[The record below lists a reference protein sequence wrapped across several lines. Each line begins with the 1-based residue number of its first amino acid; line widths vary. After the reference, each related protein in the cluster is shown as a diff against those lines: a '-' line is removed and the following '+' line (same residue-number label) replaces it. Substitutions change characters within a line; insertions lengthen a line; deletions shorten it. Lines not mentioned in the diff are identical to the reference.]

1 MQRILVFSVFINVND
16 WSSSVIP
23 RRLGIRLTLPTLL
36 SMWQCLDHHAK
47 KKKKK
52 VLYWPN
58 HLRIVI
64 FMLRLKLEKTI
75 IAPIFLP
82 QGLRPCCRPSLQRAA
97 TLSQNGRRGEL
108 CRHGPC
114 FSHRAAYPITYK
126 QWLEIYFV
134 TLTLSYSRQSFP
146 KDST

>member
-47 KKKKK
+47 KK
-52 VLYWPN
+52 VLYRPN
-58 HLRIVI
+58 HLQIVI
-64 FMLRLKLEKTI
+64 FMLRLKQEKTI
-75 IAPIFLP
+75 TAPIFLP
-82 QGLRPCCRPSLQRAA
+82 QGLRPCCRPSLRRAA
-97 TLSQNGRRGEL
+97 TLSQNGGRGEL

-114 FSHRAAYPITYK
+114 FSHRAAYPITCITYL
-126 QWLEIYFV
+126 WLEIYFV